1 MDYTLKQVNEL
12 LTIASHLFL
21 FIHEVEYVLKQ
32 LIMTICNI
40 DDTEIRTVYCCRLFA
55 VNLNEIEKA
64 YRNRNPLC
72 LKQLVDRIT
81 DSELMR

>member
-55 VNLNEIEKA
+55 VK
-64 YRNRNPLC
+64 
-72 LKQLVDRIT
+72 
-81 DSELMR
+81 